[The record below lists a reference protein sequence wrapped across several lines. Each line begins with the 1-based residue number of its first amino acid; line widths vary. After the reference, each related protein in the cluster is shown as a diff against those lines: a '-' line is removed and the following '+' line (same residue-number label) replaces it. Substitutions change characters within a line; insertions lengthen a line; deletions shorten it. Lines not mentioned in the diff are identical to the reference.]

1 MIVLGRGWLA
11 SLLVSGDVSLPL
23 CICTGRESHE
33 EFEVFTHQ
41 QLQAMQE
48 HRYGRPPEET
58 FRNRERHRGNSSLH
72 ELLVALAA
80 GLAGLGKRDREK
92 ARAARP
98 AY

>member
-1 MIVLGRGWLA
+1 
-11 SLLVSGDVSLPL
+11 
-23 CICTGRESHE
+23 
-33 EFEVFTHQ
+33 VFTHQ